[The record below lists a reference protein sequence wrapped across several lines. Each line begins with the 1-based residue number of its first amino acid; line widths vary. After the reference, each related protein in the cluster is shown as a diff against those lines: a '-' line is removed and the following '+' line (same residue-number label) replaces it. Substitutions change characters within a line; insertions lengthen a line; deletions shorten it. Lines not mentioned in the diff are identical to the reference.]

1 MPRTRH
7 SRPDGSGRSR
17 GHTLAL
23 RVRHHIVI
31 ILACL
36 ASLAAGGCGGGGDAP
51 SAPAVGDAFAA
62 KATALCQTAA
72 AAKRK
77 QGSFPDADFDPRQ
90 PDIAKLPAVAAFIA
104 EGGAIYATWLRAMQA
119 LGAPP
124 SGSDAWA
131 QLLAQIAVQRQLHE
145 HQQAAALRGD
155 TAAFTADFER
165 GQTSVTDLRHAADAA
180 GLPACGKVA
189 I

>member
-1 MPRTRH
+1 
-7 SRPDGSGRSR
+7 
-17 GHTLAL
+17 
-23 RVRHHIVI
+23 VRHHIVI
-31 ILACL
+31 IFACL
-36 ASLAAGGCGGGGDAP
+36 ASLAAGGCGGGGDA
-51 SAPAVGDAFAA
+51 SAPAVGAAFAA

-72 AAKRK
+72 AEKRK